1 VKEAKAQH
9 QPTGKGPGREKT
21 GREKEKEWI
30 GKSTV
35 SHSSVSKTRSPRTS
49 SRAAAEGA
57 GQRPPQ
63 GNLRGSKEQQGAQ
76 NYESCNPM
84 LMLGHIVK
92 LRGACGGRPPHP
104 GGGAAN
110 KGAGQWRAPQGRATI
125 ERADNRAGGTA
136 LLTTG
141 KFAGAAKKSSS
152 ANTRVLILAVTLTA
166 CAQAQLAA
174 QLRFTVPADPKTFD
188 PLLATEAVSETI
200 RYLTGGVLIRFNRS
214 TQQLEAELAASWKVL
229 DQGRRI
235 DFVLR
240 RNVSFSDGAPFGP
253 GDVVATIQR
262 LTRPG
267 LQSGIADTFRAAG
280 GEIRAQTTSRDG
292 VSVFFSMPVAG
303 LEALFDQLAITPA
316 RKVAPESGV
325 LGPFMLQEH
334 KGGQYVLLK
343 RNPHYWKTD
352 AGGARLPYLDSI
364 RLDIQSNRETELL
377 RYRRGELHLVDKLEP
392 DAFERMIRDPQAG
405 VLNAGPSLDSEFFW
419 FNQSPA
425 GQLPPYK
432 QRWFESKAFRLAIST
447 AINRDDIVRVVY
459 RGHAHAAASSV
470 SPGNKFWFDAKL
482 VPPRYDPG
490 LALRLLQQDGFHLD
504 AGILRDRD
512 GNRVEF
518 SMITNAG
525 SKTRTLMGTILQQ
538 DLTKIGVRMNFLP
551 IEFQSLVER
560 ITRTQQYEACLLGF
574 SNVDIDPN
582 TQMNIWLS
590 SGGLHPWNPGQAKP
604 STSWEDE
611 IDRLMQGQRTARDPA
626 ARKKAF
632 DSVQEIVAEQAPAV
646 FLVYP
651 DVLVAVSPLVRN
663 AAPSPLPPHL
673 YWNIEYLSL
682 AALGRYG
689 KN

>member
-1 VKEAKAQH
+1 
-9 QPTGKGPGREKT
+9 
-21 GREKEKEWI
+21 
-30 GKSTV
+30 
-35 SHSSVSKTRSPRTS
+35 
-49 SRAAAEGA
+49 
-57 GQRPPQ
+57 
-63 GNLRGSKEQQGAQ
+63 
-76 NYESCNPM
+76 M
-84 LMLGHIVK
+84 LMLGHTVK
-92 LRGACGGRPPHP
+92 LRAACGGRPQPPSRIPSCPAERSCAKALAGSGDTWSESKRDRGIARERGRPYHP
-104 GGGAAN
+104 GSGAA
-110 KGAGQWRAPQGRATI
+110 T
-125 ERADNRAGGTA
+125 ADNWAGGTA
-136 LLTTG
+136 CPTLLTTG
-141 KFAGAAKKSSS
+141 KSARAAKKSLSD
-152 ANTRVLILAVTLTA
+152 NTRVLVLAVTLMA
-166 CAQAQLAA
+166 CAQAQSAA

-200 RYLTGGVLIRFNRS
+200 RYLTGGVLIRLNRS

-240 RNVSFSDGAPFGP
+240 RNVNFSDGAPFGP
-253 GDVVATIQR
+253 ADVVATIQR

-267 LQSGIADTFRAAG
+267 LQSGIADTFRAEG
-280 GEIRAQTTSRDG
+280 GEIRAQTTSPDG
-292 VSVFFSMPVAG
+292 VTVYFSTPVAG

-316 RKVAPESGV
+316 RKVAPESAV

-343 RNPHYWKTD
+343 RNPRYWKTD
-352 AGGARLPYLDSI
+352 AGGSRLPYLDSI

-392 DAFERMIRDPQAG
+392 DAFERLTRDSHAG
-405 VLNAGPSLDSEFFW
+405 VLNVGPSLDSEFFW

-425 GQLPPYK
+425 GQPPPYK
-432 QRWFESKAFRLAIST
+432 QRWFQSKAFRRAIS
-447 AINRDDIVRVVY
+447 AAVNRDDIVRVVY
-459 RGHAHAAASSV
+459 RGYAHGAASSV

-482 VPPRYDPG
+482 LPPRYDPG
-490 LALRLLQQDGFHLD
+490 LALKLLQQDGFHLD

-538 DLTKIGVRMNFLP
+538 DLTKIGVRLNFLP

-611 IDRLMQGQRTARDPA
+611 IDRLMQAQRTAWDPA

-651 DVLVAVSPLVRN
+651 DILVAVSPLVRN

-682 AALGRYG
+682 AALGPSR